1 MVIRKETIVLGGNMK
16 NRKRSIIFF
25 LCFLVGLTASLQVN
39 AKVKAP
45 RKPCHAYVVMDAGSG
60 KVLFGQDYDK
70 KIYPASTAKLMTAIV
85 SLENGKYNSKIKTQY
100 DVVYGTT
107 PGTYSIGIGAGVN
120 YTFKDLLFMSLI
132 SSSADAT
139 DSLAV
144 GVFGSKDACVK
155 AMNEKC
161 RELGLTGTEFD
172 NPVGSD
178 IGAGYKHTYAT
189 AREMAII
196 TRYAMSKPQ
205 IRDAVRRSSYSPA
218 ARDITCTTTNW
229 FIRGL
234 QWYDEDKYKVIGT
247 KSGTTNAAGN
257 VFIATAMDKKGHEVI
272 CAYFGNVSKESTF
285 SNIRKLFDYTFT
297 KYKSGKLTLTPS
309 NYDVRCSKSMGKV
322 YDKYAALNVYP
333 GEKDGK
339 YYKNKAI
346 TRKELGKMMG
356 GIDELKE
363 SYRLK
368 NFVSDNPRG
377 TVTSA
382 CLASMIQGIY
392 PSHLSPERVDEILA
406 DCSNTENLTPEEKE
420 AFAVAILEGLYPNDS
435 YRNALQILTR
445 KDALLFADA
454 FRNYQMKYDMTHF
467 VKIPLSQM
475 PELEVEKSQEAMEED
490 QAEENTGSLPQEMVT
505 IKSVCPA
512 TTICNKEWMDALD
525 EYHQKKEQ
533 EREEAAARKA
543 AEESTAAEEG
553 TTEGGQN

>member
-1 MVIRKETIVLGGNMK
+1 MK
-16 NRKRSIIFF
+16 NQRRNILFV
-25 LCFLVGLTASLQVN
+25 LCFLMSLMIPIQGA

-45 RKPCHAYVVMDAGSG
+45 KKPCHAYVVMDAGSG
-60 KVLFGQDYDK
+60 QVLFGQDYDK

-85 SLENGKYNSKIKTQY
+85 CLENGDYNSKIKTQY

-107 PGTYSIGIGAGVN
+107 PGTYSIGIGAGVT
-120 YTFKDLLFMSLI
+120 YTFKDLMFMSLI

-161 RELGLTGTEFD
+161 LELGLTGTCFD

-178 IGAGYKHTYAT
+178 IGAGYNNTYAT
-189 AREMAII
+189 AREMALI

-205 IRDAVRRSSYSPA
+205 IREAVRKSSYSPA
-218 ARDITCTTTNW
+218 AKDITCTTTNW

-285 SNIRKLFDYTFT
+285 SNIRKLFDYTFA
-297 KYKSGKLTLTPS
+297 KAKSGKITLTPS
-309 NYDVRCSKSMGKV
+309 NYDVRCSGSMGKI
-322 YDKYAALNVYP
+322 YDKYAPLNVYP

-339 YYKNKAI
+339 YYTNKAI

-356 GIDELKE
+356 GVNELKD
-363 SYRLK
+363 SYSLK

-377 TVTSA
+377 TITAS
-382 CLASMIQGIY
+382 CLATMIQGIY
-392 PSHLSPERVDEILA
+392 PSHLSSEKTDEILA
-406 DCSNTENLTPEEKE
+406 DCTNTENLTPEEKE
-420 AFAVAILEGLYPNDS
+420 AYAVALQEGLYPNES
-435 YRNALQILTR
+435 YRNASQILTR
-445 KDALLFADA
+445 KDALLFADS
-454 FRNYQMKYDMTHF
+454 FRNYQMRYDMTHF

-475 PELEVEKSQEAMEED
+475 PELEVEKSQEAIRED
-490 QAEENTGSLPQEMVT
+490 QAEEDTGSPVEQMVT

-512 TTICNKEWMDALD
+512 TTICNEEWMDAL
-525 EYHQKKEQ
+525 EQYHQQKEQ
-533 EREEAAARKA
+533 ERVENAARKA
-543 AEESTAAEEG
+543 EEEAAEEG

>member
-1 MVIRKETIVLGGNMK
+1 MK
-16 NRKRSIIFF
+16 NRKRNILFI
-25 LCFLVGLTASLQVN
+25 LCFLLCMLAPLRGS

-45 RKPCHAYVVMDAGSG
+45 EKPCHAYVVMDAGSG

-85 SLENGKYNSKIKTQY
+85 CLEKGDYKSKIKTQY

-107 PGTYSIGIGAGVN
+107 PGTYSIGIGAGVT

-161 RELGLTGTEFD
+161 KELGLKGTHFD

-189 AREMAII
+189 AKEMAVI
-196 TRYAMSKPQ
+196 TRYAMSKNQ
-205 IRDAVRRSSYSPA
+205 IREAVRKSSYSPS

-285 SNIRKLFDYTFT
+285 SNIRKLFDYTFA

-309 NYDVRCSKSMGKV
+309 NYDVRCSRSLSKI
-322 YDKYAALNVYP
+322 YDKYAGLNVYP

-339 YYKNKAI
+339 FYKNKAI
-346 TRKELGKMMG
+346 SRKELGKMMG
-356 GIDELKE
+356 GIDELGKR
-363 SYRLK
+363 YDLK

-377 TVTSA
+377 TVTAS
-382 CLASMIQGIY
+382 CLASLIQTLY
-392 PSHLSPERVDEILA
+392 PSHLSPEKVDEILS
-406 DCSNTENLTPEEKE
+406 DCTNTENLEEGERE
-420 AFAVAILEGLYPNDS
+420 AMAVALKEGLYPNDS
-435 YRNALQILTR
+435 YRNAAQILTR
-445 KDALLFADA
+445 KDALLFADS
-454 FRNYQMKYDMTHF
+454 FRNYQMKYDLTHF
-467 VKIPLSQM
+467 VKIPLTQL
-475 PELEVEKSQEAMEED
+475 PELEVEKSQEAIEED
-490 QAEENTGSLPQEMVT
+490 QAEEDTGVTVDETVT

-512 TTICNKEWMDALD
+512 TTICNEEWMDTLED
-525 EYHQKKEQ
+525 YHQQKEQ
-533 EREEAAARKA
+533 EREEAAARKEA
-543 AEESTAAEEG
+543 DKAVEEST
-553 TTEGGQN
+553 TEINEAP